1 MRLVALPL
9 LLVAAVS
16 PLSGRTPARPAPGP
30 TVGASIQQPAS
41 AERSDPSTTFE
52 LTVNTIMRGP
62 ELVGY
67 PPSDLRWSGDS
78 KRLYFEWRTPGE
90 DRPDTWIVNR
100 DGKGL
105 RKLSEEERK
114 SAPPPDAVWD
124 RAHRRALFVDEG
136 DIALVDT
143 VTGTRVDVTR
153 TSEREDNP
161 RWARGETHVT
171 FTRENSLFLVPV
183 TGRSSGLVYEVMEA
197 APKEK
202 EPRMTG
208 SQRYL
213 EREEAKLLEHVREAA
228 RRKKE
233 AEERR
238 KRRQPPRL
246 ELGERQSVEDAA
258 LDASARYAYVLVSE
272 RPANAVTANVPNYL
286 TGSSYTEDIRTRTK
300 VGDAQERRS
309 LAVLDL
315 HTRKATWVRWP
326 DAPPEQTRL
335 EQSRPA
341 AQTADARTADAAPRA
356 IEEATEQSTQDNRV
370 GVAQKPAPKPTSGP
384 TETTGAASSVDWLDL
399 RLSHD
404 SRHAVAVI
412 RSSDNKD
419 RWIVRIIP
427 ESGATRVLD
436 HEHDE
441 AWQRRDRR
449 VGWLPD
455 NRHVYF
461 LAERGGWMH
470 LYLVD
475 ALAEKPAAK
484 ALTAGRWEVGDVT
497 LSQDGSRF
505 YISSTQA
512 DAGERQVYAV
522 PTAGGQPSRLTSAPG
537 GYIVEPSP
545 DGTMAGVLYSA
556 GNKPPEVYLM
566 PLGDTGGNGAAKAAP
581 YQTDA
586 TNHRHEVGRGFPG
599 LSEAE
604 GSSAGQTDA
613 RMIQVTTS
621 TSDEW
626 RSFPWLDPEIVTFRA
641 RDGAEVR
648 ARLYTPEMLRARRDP
663 KRPAV
668 IFIHGAGYLQ
678 NAHRY
683 WSSYYRE
690 YMFHHLLASR
700 GYVVLD
706 IDYRGSAGY
715 GRDWRTAV
723 YRHMGGKDLDD
734 IVDGAKYLV
743 KEHDADPQ
751 RLGVYGGS
759 YGGFLTLMA
768 MFTQPNV
775 FAAGAALRPVTDW
788 AHYNHRY
795 TSNILNVPHEDAE
808 AYARSSP
815 IYFAEGLEG
824 ALLICHGMVDT
835 NVHFQDSVR
844 LAQRLIELGKENWE
858 LAVYPAE
865 NHSFEEATSWADEYR
880 RILKL
885 FEENLK

>member
-1 MRLVALPL
+1 
-9 LLVAAVS
+9 
-16 PLSGRTPARPAPGP
+16 
-30 TVGASIQQPAS
+30 
-41 AERSDPSTTFE
+41 
-52 LTVNTIMRGP
+52 
-62 ELVGY
+62 
-67 PPSDLRWSGDS
+67 
-78 KRLYFEWRTPGE
+78 
-90 DRPDTWIVNR
+90 
-100 DGKGL
+100 
-105 RKLSEEERK
+105 
-114 SAPPPDAVWD
+114 
-124 RAHRRALFVDEG
+124 
-136 DIALVDT
+136 
-143 VTGTRVDVTR
+143 
-153 TSEREDNP
+153 
-161 RWARGETHVT
+161 
-171 FTRENSLFLVPV
+171 
-183 TGRSSGLVYEVMEA
+183 MEA
-197 APKEK
+197 APKK
-202 EPRMTG
+202 SEPRTTR
-208 SQRYL
+208 SQQYL
-213 EREEAKLLEHVREAA
+213 EREEAKLLEHVREVV
-228 RRKKE
+228 RREKE
-233 AEERR
+233 AEERQ
-238 KRRQPPRL
+238 KRREPPRL

-258 LDASARYAYVLVSE
+258 LDASERYAYVLVSE
-272 RPANAVTANVPNYL
+272 RPANAATANVPDYL
-286 TGSSYTEDIRTRTK
+286 TESAYTEDIRTRTK
-300 VGDAQERRS
+300 VGDAQETRS

-335 EQSRPA
+335 EQGRPA
-341 AQTADARTADAAPRA
+341 SRTADATTPDAAPRA
-356 IEEATEQSTQDNRV
+356 IEEAAEEDEQED
-370 GVAQKPAPKPTSGP
+370 GVVAQKSAQKPAPKPTAGP
-384 TETTGAASSVDWLDL
+384 AGTSAAAPTVNWLDL
-399 RLSHD
+399 RLSND
-404 SRHAVAVI
+404 SRHAIAVL

-441 AWQRRDRR
+441 AWVRRDQR

-455 NRHVYF
+455 SRHMYF
-461 LAERGGWMH
+461 LAERGDWRH

-475 ALAEKPAAK
+475 ATAEKPAAQ
-484 ALTAGRWEVGDVT
+484 ALTAGRWEVDEVT
-497 LSQDGSRF
+497 LSQDGGRF

-512 DAGERQVYAV
+512 DAGERQIYAV
-522 PTAGGQPSRLTSAPG
+522 PAAGGQPARVTGATG
-537 GYIVEPSP
+537 HHVFEPSP
-545 DGTMAGVLYSA
+545 DGTMAGIVHSA

-566 PLGDTGGNGAAKAAP
+566 PLGDTPAGGAVP
-581 YQTDA
+581 
-586 TNHRHEVGRGFPG
+586 
-599 LSEAE
+599 
-604 GSSAGQTDA
+604 

-621 TSDEW
+621 TSAEW
-626 RSFPWLDPEIVTFRA
+626 QSFPWLDPKIVTFQA
-641 RDGAEVR
+641 RDGAQVR
-648 ARLYTPEMLRARRDP
+648 ARLYTPEMLRARRDT

-723 YRHMGGKDLDD
+723 YRHMGAKDLDD

-743 KEHDADPQ
+743 EEHDADPK

-768 MFTQPNV
+768 MFTQPDV

-795 TSNILNVPHEDAE
+795 TSNILNVPQEDAE

-865 NHSFEEATSWADEYR
+865 NHSFEEQTSWADEYR

-885 FEENLK
+885 FEENLKAAPSGDTPSDRIP

>member
-1 MRLVALPL
+1 
-9 LLVAAVS
+9 
-16 PLSGRTPARPAPGP
+16 
-30 TVGASIQQPAS
+30 
-41 AERSDPSTTFE
+41 
-52 LTVNTIMRGP
+52 P
-62 ELVGY
+62 EIVGY

-78 KRLYFEWRTPGE
+78 KRLYFEWRSPGE

-105 RKLSEEERK
+105 RKLSEEERRL
-114 SAPPPDAVWD
+114 APPPDAIWD

-143 VTGTRVDVTR
+143 VAGTRIDVTR
-153 TSEREDNP
+153 TSGPEDNP
-161 RWARGETHVT
+161 RWARGETHLT

-183 TGRSSGLVYEVMEA
+183 TGRASGLVFQVMEG

-202 EPRMTG
+202 EPRTTK
-208 SQRYL
+208 SQQYL
-213 EREEAKLLEHVREAA
+213 EREEAKLLAHVREAA

-238 KRRQPPRL
+238 QRREPPRL
-246 ELGERQSVEDAA
+246 ELNDRQSVEDAA
-258 LDASARYAYVLVSE
+258 LDASERYAYVLVSE
-272 RPANAVTANVPNYL
+272 QPANAATAHVPNYV
-286 TGSSYTEDIRTRTK
+286 TESAYTQDVRTRTK

-315 HTRKATWVRWP
+315 HTRKATWVRWR

-335 EQSRPA
+335 ERDRPA
-341 AQTADARTADAAPRA
+341 SRTANATTPDAAPRA
-356 IEEATEQSTQDNRV
+356 VEEAADEDEHARGDT
-370 GVAQKPAPKPTSGP
+370 AQKPAPKPTAGP
-384 TETTGAASSVDWLDL
+384 AEIGAAAPTVDWLDL
-399 RLSHD
+399 KLSND
-404 SRHAVAVI
+404 SRHAIAVI

-419 RWIVRIIP
+419 RWIVRIIA
-427 ESGATRVLD
+427 ETGETRVLD
-436 HEHDE
+436 HERDE
-441 AWQRRDRR
+441 AWVRRDSH
-449 VGWLPD
+449 VDWLPD

-461 LAERGGWMH
+461 LAEHGGWTH

-475 ALAEKPAAK
+475 VLAEKPAAK
-484 ALTAGRWEVGDVT
+484 ALTEGRWEVEEVT

-522 PTAGGQPSRLTSAPG
+522 PTAGGRSSRLTSAAG
-537 GYIVEPSP
+537 RHVLEPSP
-545 DGTMAGVLYSA
+545 DGTRAGVLYSA

-566 PLGDTGGNGAAKAAP
+566 RLGDTSAAGG
-581 YQTDA
+581 
-586 TNHRHEVGRGFPG
+586 
-599 LSEAE
+599 
-604 GSSAGQTDA
+604 
-613 RMIQVTTS
+613 RMSQITTS
-621 TSDEW
+621 TSPEW
-626 RSFPWLDPEIVTFRA
+626 RSFPWLDPKIVTFRA
-641 RDGAEVR
+641 RDEAKVR
-648 ARLYTPEMLRARRDP
+648 ARLYTPEMLRARRAQS
-663 KRPAV
+663 RPAV

-743 KEHDADPQ
+743 EEHGADPK

-768 MFTQPNV
+768 MFTEPGV

-788 AHYNHRY
+788 AHYNHHY
-795 TSNILNVPHEDAE
+795 TSNILNFPQEDAD

-844 LAQRLIELGKENWE
+844 LAQRLIELRKENWE

-865 NHSFEEATSWADEYR
+865 SHSFE
-880 RILKL
+880 
-885 FEENLK
+885 